1 MRISKLVLLFVFEQI
16 LIEKI
21 RFKVTE
27 GEICFATLYISVM
40 KAEIYIVDSYY
51 SDIPIK
57 DKLDQDA
64 SHYNKN
70 L

>member
-1 MRISKLVLLFVFEQI
+1 MTYKDFSL
-16 LIEKI
+16 
-21 RFKVTE
+21 
-27 GEICFATLYISVM
+27 M